1 MKKALALAQLATA
14 ATASMAC
21 TPGNLDFEPKFE
33 PGRSQLFWHGGTAAR
48 RMARRSARALSEW
61 RRNPCRGTSQ
71 HGSRGTAQAGRGEA
85 GHVAWPP
92 PKSRHHG
99 RGDGEAGIVDRA
111 IDSAHLRSAEL
122 RPKVLEYLNTAGI
135 SIHPRCPH
143 PCCLG
148 SEPIEGGDGAH
159 AHRLMPIGRTDRHSG
174 AAQPCAPLM
183 HAIAPELP
191 AAIPT

>member
-33 PGRSQLFWHGGTAAR
+33 PGRSQLSGTEVLRLA
-48 RMARRSARALSEW
+48 EW
-61 RRNPCRGTSQ
+61 RADQRERYPNGGEI
-71 HGSRGTAQAGRGEA
+71 HAEVQANTEA
-85 GHVAWPP
+85 GVPHKLA
-92 PKSRHHG
+92 
-99 RGDGEAGIVDRA
+99 EARLATFLGLLRDLGITEEEMEKPGIVDRA

-148 SEPIEGGDGAH
+148 SEPIE
-159 AHRLMPIGRTDRHSG
+159 RR
-174 AAQPCAPLM
+174 
-183 HAIAPELP
+183 
-191 AAIPT
+191 